1 MKRGLIYL
9 VSVVVLLLCWA
20 ALDDITTGS
29 QPDFVLEWLM
39 VGGAIVWFVGLILL
53 RRWER
58 ADA

>member
-9 VSVVVLLLCWA
+9 VSVVVLFLCWA
-20 ALDDITTGS
+20 ALDDITTGN

-39 VGGAIVWFVGLILL
+39 VGGAIIWFGGLILL
-53 RRWER
+53 WRWKR